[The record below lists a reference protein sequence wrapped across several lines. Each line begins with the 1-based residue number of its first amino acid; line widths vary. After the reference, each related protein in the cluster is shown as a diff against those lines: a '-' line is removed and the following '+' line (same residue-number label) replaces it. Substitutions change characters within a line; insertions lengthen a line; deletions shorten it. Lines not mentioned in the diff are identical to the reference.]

1 MPLSRFVK
9 NPLLGKKNHD
19 HFGHF
24 FDLLFFYSYDYHES
38 YEHFLDIFSDLF
50 FEQSIHHNLVDET
63 DNEYDLDEGDLA
75 VDQAVVLGDLVGE
88 VVGDEVQATNF
99 FKFVAIFVYFSM
111 VHYFLPL

>member
-38 YEHFLDIFSDLF
+38 YEHSFDTFFDLFSDLR
-50 FEQSIHHNLVDET
+50 SRHNLVDET
-63 DNEYDLDEGDLA
+63 DNEYDPGEDGLA
-75 VDQAVVLGDLVGE
+75 DDQVVVLDDLVGE